1 LVLPAIEAF
10 APDLIVVAC
19 GYDACAKDP
28 LGKMLL
34 NSTAFARMT
43 RQVRELAERRC
54 HGRLVMVHEGGYS
67 EGYVPLCGHA
77 VVQVLADSDIT
88 VPDPQDEE
96 IAAWP
101 YQALQP
107 HQRELID
114 GWRAAWAAA
123 GRL

>member
-1 LVLPAIEAF
+1 
-10 APDLIVVAC
+10 
-19 GYDACAKDP
+19 
-28 LGKMLL
+28 
-34 NSTAFARMT
+34 
-43 RQVRELAERRC
+43 
-54 HGRLVMVHEGGYS
+54 MVHEGGYS

-77 VVQVLADSDIT
+77 VIGELAGSAVR
-88 VPDPQDEE
+88 VPDPQNDE

-114 GWRAAWAAA
+114 GWRAAWGAT